1 VGGYAPRAR
10 KTMCARGACDA
21 LLGGPSTSP
30 VGATMALRLAMC
42 FVFWAASASWAQ
54 TDASVPSHAT
64 WQRIEVGPVS
74 FFAPSEVRAISPL
87 FAPKED
93 PASTPS
99 TVTAADNYAR
109 AFDGPT
115 LSFVVQ
121 SGPALK
127 DIDAGVEDAGSPS
140 FPSFRAHY
148 EGIGGMRA
156 RMESYTAP
164 KNGVLR
170 WENWRVVYF
179 ADTGKPNIR
188 VLVTASCDGA
198 TGCREIEEF
207 FRTIRFK

>member
-127 DIDAGVEDAGSPS
+127 DIDAGVLSQVFLFCTSRLLRRRRKRRNGC
-140 FPSFRAHY
+140 
-148 EGIGGMRA
+148 IGGTCLGRA
-156 RMESYTAP
+156 ARDAAAAAATHSMDDWIGEARE
-164 KNGVLR
+164 V
-170 WENWRVVYF
+170 RV
-179 ADTGKPNIR
+179 DTP
-188 VLVTASCDGA
+188 
-198 TGCREIEEF
+198 
-207 FRTIRFK
+207 